1 MIRRIVLLSTLATTA
16 TGFTSPTSPLTS
28 SRQSTTRIAALEFE
42 DTAIQTFDPL
52 NLSNED
58 ESSEILSSDNYGR
71 TTAIATAAMMTA
83 LSTSPLSASAAGP
96 DWGLFEGRTGSLLH
110 PAAMFSMAAFSIS
123 TALLGFQW
131 RRQRTIG
138 DEISGLKKS
147 LPDLKG
153 SKTVREAI
161 VAAESAEEVDVG
173 YVSTLK
179 GALSL
184 DAEIAELTKERKDL
198 ASAGPRDKHFSQ
210 GSLLLFIGTAFA
222 IEGPL
227 NTYARAGKLF
237 PGPHLYAGAGLVV
250 LWALAASMVPAMQK
264 GNDTAR
270 TVHIGANLVG
280 IGLFVWQVTSGVPIL
295 FKVLEFTKWP

>member
-16 TGFTSPTSPLTS
+16 TGFTSPASPLS
-28 SRQSTTRIAALEFE
+28 SRQSTRVAALEFE
-42 DTAIQTFDPL
+42 EAVQTFDPL
-52 NLSNED
+52 NLSRD
-58 ESSEILSSDNYGR
+58 ESSESSSLPSRDDNFGR
-71 TTAIATAAMMTA
+71 TAAIATAAAMTA

-110 PAAMFSMAAFSIS
+110 PAAMLSMAAFSIS

-138 DEISGLKKS
+138 EEISSLKKT
-147 LPDLKG
+147 LPKLNG
-153 SKTVREAI
+153 SKTVRDAI
-161 VAAESAEEVDVG
+161 AAAEGAEEVDFG
-173 YVSTLK
+173 YVSSLK
-179 GALSL
+179 GALSV
-184 DAEIAELTKERKDL
+184 DAQIAELTKERKDL
-198 ASAGPRDKHFSQ
+198 ASAGPRDKHFNQ

-280 IGLFVWQVTSGVPIL
+280 IGLFAWQVTSGIPIL